1 MEELNNGKIP
11 AQPSIDGKA
20 EWNVEQNKALSL
32 LAEINEQLEG
42 NVLSPS
48 KNGQVKK

>member
-11 AQPSIDGKA
+11 VLPAIENKNA
-20 EWNVEQNKALSL
+20 WNAEQNKALSL

-42 NVLSPS
+42 NVVSPS
-48 KNGQVKK
+48 KNGQAQQ